1 MIAGGLLFIRSE
13 NQAREHAW
21 RHEEAMAAMQARHEA
36 QQKQHEATLAALNV
50 HRRPMETLIKRTSV
64 P

>member
-13 NQAREHAW
+13 NQAREHAR

-36 QQKQHEATLAALNV
+36 TLAALNV
-50 HRRPMETLIKRTSV
+50 QRRPMETLIKRTSV